1 MEGTYQ
7 RAIDAE
13 VVLQVS
19 QEDYQPTKSDIKQDT
34 GLSTVSA
41 TFPVI
46 ANNPT
51 CCSYDYKFVQNI
63 KCEHKILENI
73 RKDSAISKHGDS
85 VDDRTVFGLQ
95 TVTCE
100 EQIQELHVQRS
111 SHPFMNTL

>member
-1 MEGTYQ
+1 MEGTYK
-7 RAIDAE
+7 RAVDAE

-41 TFPVI
+41 TFPSI

-63 KCEHKILENI
+63 KCEHKIPENI
-73 RKDSAISKHGDS
+73 HEDSAISKNGDT

-100 EQIQELHVQRS
+100 EQIQ
-111 SHPFMNTL
+111 

>member
-1 MEGTYQ
+1 MEGTYK

-19 QEDYQPTKSDIKQDT
+19 QEDYQPTESDIKQDT

-51 CCSYDYKFVQNI
+51 CCSYDYTLVQNI
-63 KCEHKILENI
+63 KCEDIGAYKN
-73 RKDSAISKHGDS
+73 
-85 VDDRTVFGLQ
+85 TMQ
-95 TVTCE
+95 TVKIGIPLMIARSLVCKMSNVRSKYKNYMYTDLV
-100 EQIQELHVQRS
+100 IQS
-111 SHPFMNTL
+111 